1 MTIRVVQ
8 WATGSIGRVCLRHVI
23 DDPKLELVGVKVHS
37 AGKAGRD
44 AGDLVRRPP
53 TGVLATTSIEDV
65 LALDADVVLHVPI
78 NGESPDEHVDDLCR
92 LLRSGKNVI
101 TTVGFTYPRSV
112 DPARA
117 ARLEQAAR
125 EGESTLFG
133 TGINPG
139 LIAER
144 MAVTATSICTDVEHV
159 LIQEIYDCTPVASEA
174 FIFGLTGFG
183 QGEAEFWAAS
193 AGRVT
198 FFQSLFGEVLGYLTD
213 ALALPV
219 EGVESSHAV
228 SVTPVDL
235 TVAAGVIG
243 RDGPGRPL
251 AVERGHGRR
260 HVAGDD
266 QDDLAGRAAAARLGG
281 QRRVDR
287 RDRGGAAGPDE
298 HRGAGPNRPPR
309 EVQGHS
315 VRRRRPGGPGD
326 RRGVRR
332 AARDPG
338 AAALRR
344 VPGELTGSRVLRAVG
359 SGGRPDPTFRGQRAV
374 ADSTSSLTPRRTTLP
389 VALRGSSSTK
399 ITRRGHL

>member
-37 AGKAGRD
+37 PAKAGRD

-112 DPARA
+112 DAARA

-125 EGESTLFG
+125 EGQSTLFG

-159 LIQEIYDCTPVASEA
+159 LVQEIYDCTPVASEA

-183 QGEAEFWAAS
+183 QGEREFWAAS

-219 EGVESSHAV
+219 DEVVTSHAV

-235 TVAAGVIG
+235 TIAAGVIPAGTVQAVRWQWSAVAAG
-243 RDGPGRPL
+243 RKPLATIRMIWRAGPPQPGWEGDDGWIVEIEGAPRVRMSIEVLDPVGRPEKSK
-251 AVERGHGRR
+251 AIQYA
-260 HVAGDD
+260 VAGPVV
-266 QDDLAGRAAAARLGG
+266 RAIGEVCAAPPGIL
-281 QRRVDR
+281 VPPHF
-287 RDRGGAAGPDE
+287 AAFQ
-298 HRGAGPNRPPR
+298 A
-309 EVQGHS
+309 S
-315 VRRRRPGGPGD
+315 
-326 RRGVRR
+326 
-332 AARDPG
+332 
-338 AAALRR
+338 
-344 VPGELTGSRVLRAVG
+344 
-359 SGGRPDPTFRGQRAV
+359 
-374 ADSTSSLTPRRTTLP
+374 
-389 VALRGSSSTK
+389 
-399 ITRRGHL
+399 